1 MQDCKDG
8 SGLQFIKFDFVTRG
22 QEFKIVWRPGRSN
35 ERTCILAVRR
45 NLQKFNDLSIPGQA
59 FVSPMHNNNQ
69 KDQTKRPRDQRS
81 PSEEK
86 LSPDYKT
93 ARHHEDKMAEP
104 TLEEDDISLK
114 DIKQTLDAIQKTLG
128 EVLSQNV
135 QFKNEVMEL
144 KASSRANN
152 RQLEDLKAKVTKL
165 TEENLLLRN
174 ELDQSRLRVQTLYEE
189 KDDLWDSLDSL
200 EMYSRKNSIEIHG
213 VPREACP
220 STEEVVLKIADAL
233 EVDIDPHSIEI
244 SHRTQRKNSD
254 AIIVKFLSHKD
265 KVKMYKSRTKLKAV
279 KVSALFPECPLEALQ
294 ERDSIFLF

>member
-1 MQDCKDG
+1 
-8 SGLQFIKFDFVTRG
+8 
-22 QEFKIVWRPGRSN
+22 
-35 ERTCILAVRR
+35 
-45 NLQKFNDLSIPGQA
+45 
-59 FVSPMHNNNQ
+59 MHNNNQ

-189 KDDLWDSLDSL
+189 KMIYGTAWIAL
-200 EMYSRKNSIEIHG
+200 KCI
-213 VPREACP
+213 RE
-220 STEEVVLKIADAL
+220 
-233 EVDIDPHSIEI
+233 
-244 SHRTQRKNSD
+244 RTQS
-254 AIIVKFLSHKD
+254 KFTA
-265 KVKMYKSRTKLKAV
+265 Y
-279 KVSALFPECPLEALQ
+279 Q
-294 ERDSIFLF
+294 EKRVHQQKK